1 MTLFVEFICNH
12 DLIVK
17 ATVSHVLSNH
27 QITNETKT
35 TIKHISG
42 SLSASFC
49 LLICQPGELLEFVHC
64 VKEKKRKKKKRK
76 ILMVVYRDCR
86 EPSVPNDRK
95 LDI

>member
-1 MTLFVEFICNH
+1 MTLFVEFVFNH

-17 ATVSHVLSNH
+17 ASVSHVLSNH

-35 TIKHISG
+35 SIEHISG

-64 VKEKKRKKKKRK
+64 LKRRKKDRKKRK
-76 ILMVVYRDCR
+76 ILIVVYRDCK